1 MLVTSTLAR
10 FQHGSPTPVLGEQ
23 QETAMSSMSIPV
35 HSRLGAALA
44 LRLIRSVQAGL
55 GSISAAIAARETERQ
70 LAGLDRH
77 TLADIG
83 VPLNGPRSLASRPVW
98 DTAGHGW

>member
-1 MLVTSTLAR
+1 MN
-10 FQHGSPTPVLGEQ
+10 
-23 QETAMSSMSIPV
+23 SMS
-35 HSRLGAALA
+35 LA
-44 LRLIRSVQAGL
+44 LRSQAGTFIVLRLVGCVQAASR
-55 GSISAAIAARETERQ
+55 SILAAAAARETEQQ
-70 LAGLDRH
+70 LAALDRH